1 MDVKYDVDKQIMADF
16 IAFAFRVANLG
27 KGEEEEKYK
36 ALIRESEGEKWI
48 ESIHHKLSTDELK
61 ELQVFFQKDSHI
73 AISLMPYWYSQSALT
88 SIEAL
93 LDSIRA
99 VDETQLVEWMVN
111 TSFVDD
117 SVKQLPV
124 EKRIKSLPIPEEEKW
139 KLIYFIQQPNEIKDR
154 LCQLLQHL
162 YDQHYANFESLVS
175 TKIKEKVEHF
185 NNQKYNEF
193 IKEMASQYT
202 NWDGNKKLVVIPSYS
217 MSVGFI
223 SFDEADFSLLVVG
236 IERFDL
242 SQKMRDEKEVLELL
256 KILTDERRFNMLRL
270 LKQRAHYGYEIAQE
284 LGVSNSTVSH
294 HLAIL
299 LNHGFVQSKRDEN
312 KVYYAINQD
321 EVKSVIKE
329 LEELFLT

>member
-1 MDVKYDVDKQIMADF
+1 MKVEYKFDQYIMADF
-16 IAFAFRVANLG
+16 IAFTFRVANVG
-27 KGEEEEKYK
+27 EGEEEEKYK
-36 ALIRESEGEKWI
+36 ALMRGSEVEKWI
-48 ESIHHKLSTDELK
+48 EEAHENLSSDDLK

-73 AISLMPYWYSQSALT
+73 AISLIPYWYRRNAFS
-88 SIEAL
+88 SIDAL
-93 LDSIRA
+93 LDSIRTI
-99 VDETQLVEWMVN
+99 EEKQLVEGIVN

-139 KLIYFIQQPNEIKDR
+139 KLLYFVQHPNEVKER
-154 LCQLLQHL
+154 LCKLLKRIYEQ
-162 YDQHYANFESLVS
+162 YYADFESLLL
-175 TKIKEKVEHF
+175 TKIKDKVEHL
-185 NNQKYNEF
+185 NEQEYDQF

-202 NWDGNKKLVVIPSYS
+202 NWDGNKKLVVMPSYS

-223 SFDEADFSLLVVG
+223 SFDEEEVSLLVVG
-236 IERFDL
+236 LDRFNL

-299 LNHGFVQSKRDEN
+299 LNHGFVQSNRDEN
-312 KVYYAINQD
+312 KVYYAIDQD

-329 LEELFLT
+329 LEELFLK